1 MSWDNRIIKSN
12 VTSRLVRLTQFV

>member
-12 VTSRLVRLTQFV
+12 VTLRLVRLTQFV